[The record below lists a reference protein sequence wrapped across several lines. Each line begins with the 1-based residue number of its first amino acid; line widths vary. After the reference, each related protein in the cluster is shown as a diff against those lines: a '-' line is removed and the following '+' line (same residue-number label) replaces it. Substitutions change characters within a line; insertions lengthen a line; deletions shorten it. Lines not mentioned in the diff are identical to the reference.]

1 MLQKLLSV
9 KRYEE
14 EENMLNE
21 MTAKDFRCKEPR
33 VFNSLIRSFSEA
45 SMMEAVFKV
54 YDRIHD
60 FCEPNV
66 DTFNALLNALVQNNS
81 FEIAISFFNKLV
93 CAKVPVSVTTFNIA
107 MNALCKAHRVEDV
120 VELLRQMPEQRY
132 LPDTYTYNTPIRGF
146 CDKGNTDEAVELL
159 VEMTSKKIN
168 PTVRTLNTLVHGFCK
183 AGDPK
188 RALEICNEF
197 LTTGSFASCYLHF
210 ADMGHGQ
217 RGIH

>member
-159 VEMTSKKIN
+159 VEMTIV
-168 PTVRTLNTLVHGFCK
+168 TYTLLIWGMAKEGYIDQAVEILRQMPDRGCSPNVFSYCSLM
-183 AGDPK
+183 AGSYKYGRFSDV
-188 RALEICNEF
+188 
-197 LTTGSFASCYLHF
+197 
-210 ADMGHGQ
+210 
-217 RGIH
+217 